1 MAPQVDIAHARRW
14 AAALMSARAGDPAP
28 WEAALA
34 EIAAM
39 LRPLIRARMARMGL
53 SAEDAEEA
61 LQETLIALHLRQA
74 SWDADRPIL
83 PWIRAIARHK
93 SLDIARREGRRR
105 ARALARP
112 VEDLAEIL
120 PAPPGPRPELAD
132 AERLLAGLPA
142 RERGVVSALGIEGE
156 SVAAVARRLSITESA
171 VRVAFHRGLRRLRGL
186 ALTEAPA

>member
-93 SLDIARREGRRR
+93 SLDIARREGPPPRPRPGPGRSRIWPRSCPRR
-105 ARALARP
+105 P
-112 VEDLAEIL
+112 D
-120 PAPPGPRPELAD
+120 PPGRSWAD

-142 RERGVVSALGIEGE
+142 RERGGGLGAGDRGRERRRRRPAPEHHRIRG
-156 SVAAVARRLSITESA
+156 ARRLPTA
-171 VRVAFHRGLRRLRGL
+171 G
-186 ALTEAPA
+186 